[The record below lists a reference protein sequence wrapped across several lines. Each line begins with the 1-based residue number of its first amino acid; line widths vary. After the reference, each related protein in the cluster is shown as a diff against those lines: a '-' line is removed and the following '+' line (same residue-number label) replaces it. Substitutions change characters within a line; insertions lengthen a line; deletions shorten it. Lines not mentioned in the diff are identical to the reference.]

1 MTILE
6 KKLDALMRYAS
17 ADNDFEKDKIRKEI
31 RQLLCDSDPTII
43 YSEKERDVRDI
54 LLDLNA
60 PEHMVGYL
68 FTVDAIML
76 AVENEFYLHN
86 LKWGIY
92 EPVAQKHH
100 TSMTSVDRGIGYVI
114 DAIWYRN
121 PFEKLNTYFG
131 GIISE
136 GRDKPTNGQFLARVA
151 NLVKFGLYK
160 DGVPKCP

>member
-17 ADNDFEKDKIRKEI
+17 ADNDFEKDKLRKEI
-31 RQLLCDSDPTII
+31 RQLLCESDPTII
-43 YSEKERDVRDI
+43 YSEKERDIRNV

-76 AVENEFYLHN
+76 AIQNEFYIHN
-86 LKWGIY
+86 MKWGIY
-92 EPVAQKHH
+92 EPIAQKHN
-100 TSMTSVDRGIGYVI
+100 TSITSVDRGISNII
-114 DAIWYRN
+114 DAIWYRTQH
-121 PFEKLNTYFG
+121 EKLYGYFK

-136 GRDKPTNGQFLARVA
+136 GRDKPTNSQFISRLA
-151 NLVKFGLYK
+151 NLVKYELHK
-160 DGVPKCP
+160 DGVRKCF